1 MKSSQKLVI
10 ELKKLNQSLDK
21 IGNQSRFMI
30 YSSSPMKFAFY
41 NFIAGVFH
49 SLGSLFAT
57 AVIAGIFVYFFSQ
70 IDLVSIINGWINSI
84 LSQSQYSNIL
94 PPIPTFSP

>member
-10 ELKKLNQSLDK
+10 EIKKLNQSLDR
-21 IGNQSRFMI
+21 ISNQGRFMI
-30 YSSSPMKFAFY
+30 FSASPSKFAFY

-57 AVIAGIFVYFFSQ
+57 AVIAGVFVYFFSQ
-70 IDLVSIINGWINSI
+70 IDLVSLINDWINSI
-84 LSQSQYSNIL
+84 LSQTQYSNIL
-94 PPIPTFSP
+94 PPLPTLSP

>member
-10 ELKKLNQSLDK
+10 ELKKLNQKLDK
-21 IGNQSRFMI
+21 IDNQSRFMI
-30 YSSSPMKFAFY
+30 YSGSPSKFAFL
-41 NFIAGVFH
+41 NFLSGMFH

-57 AVIAGIFVYFFSQ
+57 AIIASIFVYFFSQ
-70 IDLVSIINGWINSI
+70 INLVPIINGWINSI